1 MIASPAHPAWGEGPQ
16 TSRLF
21 LDYPSITVA
30 IIGAGPLGRR
40 LALHA
45 ARAGFRVIL
54 EDVMP
59 SSLRHAEE
67 ALREGLG
74 PEAMPLVSFA
84 RTVEEAVREADL
96 AIDCVPDE
104 LESKLEIFSLLDR
117 MAPPR
122 TVFATPT
129 TNLSIA
135 DLASC
140 TYRPSQ
146 CVGLALDAAKL
157 SSEPL
162 DGIEIPIRITSKTK
176 PEAQALVCAFWQ
188 RLGHAPVVE
197 LDSAE
202 AMLR

>member
-1 MIASPAHPAWGEGPQ
+1 MNQAA
-16 TSRLF
+16 
-21 LDYPSITVA
+21 ITVA

-67 ALREGLG
+67 SLREALG
-74 PEAMPLVSFA
+74 PAAMPLVSFA
-84 RTVEEAVREADL
+84 GTVEEAVREADL

-140 TYRPSQ
+140 TYRPGQ
-146 CVGLALDAAKL
+146 CVGIAVDAAFF
-157 SSEPL
+157 SEE
-162 DGIEIPIRITSKTK
+162 DRRGAEVPIRVTSRTDAG
-176 PEAQALVCAFWQ
+176 AQALVCRFWE
-188 RLGHAPVVE
+188 RLGYAPVVE

>member
-1 MIASPAHPAWGEGPQ
+1 MCRP
-16 TSRLF
+16 
-21 LDYPSITVA
+21 ITVA

-67 ALREGLG
+67 ALREELG

-140 TYRPSQ
+140 TYRPGQ
-146 CVGLALDAAKL
+146 CIGLAISASQL
-157 SSEPL
+157 SQQAQLSQESA
-162 DGIEIPIRITSKTK
+162 EIPIRITSRTT
-176 PEAQALVCAFWQ
+176 PEAQSLVSEFWQ
-188 RLGHAPVVE
+188 RLGYSPMVE
-197 LDSAE
+197 LDTAE

>member
-1 MIASPAHPAWGEGPQ
+1 MSNPA
-16 TSRLF
+16 
-21 LDYPSITVA
+21 ITVA

-40 LALHA
+40 LAFHA

-59 SSLRHAEE
+59 SNLRHAEE
-67 ALREGLG
+67 SLREALG
-74 PEAMPLVSFA
+74 PTAMPLVSFA
-84 RTVEEAVREADL
+84 NTVEEAVREADL

-117 MAPPR
+117 MAPPK

-140 TYRPSQ
+140 TYRPGQ

-157 SSEPL
+157 LEEFPEST
-162 DGIEIPIRITSKTK
+162 EIPIRVTSRTSV
-176 PEAQALVCAFWQ
+176 EAETLVSQFWQ
-188 RLGHAPVVE
+188 QLGYLPRVE

>member
-1 MIASPAHPAWGEGPQ
+1 MTPDQ
-16 TSRLF
+16 
-21 LDYPSITVA
+21 ITVA

-45 ARAGFRVIL
+45 ARAGFQVVL

-67 ALREGLG
+67 SLREALG
-74 PEAMPLVSFA
+74 PEAMPLVGFA
-84 RTVEEAVREADL
+84 RTVEEAVRYADL

-140 TYRPSQ
+140 TYRPDK
-146 CVGLALDAAKL
+146 CIALALNATSL
-157 SSEPL
+157 SAES
-162 DGIEIPIRITSKTK
+162 GSIPIRITSRTT
-176 PEAQALVCAFWQ
+176 PEAQSLACAFWQ
-188 RLGHAPVVE
+188 QLGFTPIVE
-197 LDSAE
+197 LDATE
-202 AMLR
+202 PMLR

>member
-1 MIASPAHPAWGEGPQ
+1 LTPAPTTVA
-16 TSRLF
+16 
-21 LDYPSITVA
+21 ITVA

-59 SSLRHAEE
+59 ASLRHAEE
-67 ALREGLG
+67 TLRQQLG
-74 PEAMPLVSFA
+74 PAGLPLVSFA
-84 RTVEEAVREADL
+84 STIEEAVREADL

-129 TNLSIA
+129 TTLSIA

-140 TYRPSQ
+140 TYRPDR
-146 CVGLALDAAKL
+146 CVGLAVEAGDLSTSSAPNGSSAAVR
-157 SSEPL
+157 
-162 DGIEIPIRITSKTK
+162 IPIRITTRTSIQ
-176 PEAQALVCAFWQ
+176 AQDLVAGFW
-188 RLGHAPVVE
+188 RSLGCDPAIEFDP
-197 LDSAE
+197 AE
-202 AMLR
+202 PQFR

>member
-1 MIASPAHPAWGEGPQ
+1 MISSPVKAV
-16 TSRLF
+16 LN
-21 LDYPSITVA
+21 IA

-40 LALHA
+40 LAFHA
-45 ARAGFRVIL
+45 ARAGFRVYL

-59 SSLRHAEE
+59 SNLRHAEE
-67 ALREGLG
+67 ALRLELG
-74 PEAMPLVSFA
+74 AALIAATGEPLVNFA
-84 RTVEEAVREADL
+84 TTVEEAVREADL

-129 TNLSIA
+129 ASLSIA

-140 TYRPSQ
+140 TYRPGQ
-146 CVGLALDAAKL
+146 CLGMAIHAGQL
-157 SSEPL
+157 SEGEP
-162 DGIEIPIRITSKTK
+162 GSVREIPIRVTSRTTK
-176 PEAQALVCAFWQ
+176 EAQGLVCEFWRQ
-188 RLGHAPVVE
+188 MGYMPQVE
-197 LDSAE
+197 LDTAE

>member
-1 MIASPAHPAWGEGPQ
+1 M
-16 TSRLF
+16 T
-21 LDYPSITVA
+21 PSNITVA

-45 ARAGFRVIL
+45 ARAGFRVVL

-67 ALREGLG
+67 TLREALG
-74 PEAMPLVSFA
+74 QDAMPLVAFA
-84 RTVEEAVREADL
+84 RTVEDAVREADL

-146 CVGLALDAAKL
+146 CGGLAVDAAGL
-157 SSEPL
+157 SPEL
-162 DGIEIPIRITSKTK
+162 AATEIPIRITSRTTL
-176 PEAQALVCAFWQ
+176 ETQALVAGFWRQ
-188 RLGHAPVVE
+188 LGYTPVVT
-197 LDSAE
+197 LDLAE
-202 AMLR
+202 ATLR

>member
-1 MIASPAHPAWGEGPQ
+1 LNPAV
-16 TSRLF
+16 
-21 LDYPSITVA
+21 ITVA

-40 LALHA
+40 LAFHA

-59 SSLRHAEE
+59 ASLRHAEE
-67 ALREGLG
+67 ALREELG
-74 PEAMPLVSFA
+74 PSAMPLVGFA
-84 RTVEEAVREADL
+84 RTVEDAVRDADL

-122 TVFATPT
+122 TIFATPT

-140 TYRPSQ
+140 TYRPGQ
-146 CVGLALDAAKL
+146 WDCRRRDAAFARY
-157 SSEPL
+157 SCS
-162 DGIEIPIRITSKTK
+162 
-176 PEAQALVCAFWQ
+176 
-188 RLGHAPVVE
+188 GHSHPHYQSDQCGSAVAGLRVLAPVGIQASRRVRHRRSHAALNGKNFRKTE
-197 LDSAE
+197 NP
-202 AMLR
+202 R

>member
-1 MIASPAHPAWGEGPQ
+1 LRNL
-16 TSRLF
+16 RLINP
-21 LDYPSITVA
+21 LTPSEITVA

-45 ARAGFRVIL
+45 ARAGFRVML

-59 SSLRHAEE
+59 ASLRHAEE
-67 ALREGLG
+67 TLREALG
-74 PEAMPLVSFA
+74 PEAMPLVGFA
-84 RTVEEAVREADL
+84 RTVEEAVRQADL

-140 TYRPSQ
+140 TYRPGQ
-146 CVGLALDAAKL
+146 CIGISVDAARL
-157 SSEPL
+157 SP
-162 DGIEIPIRITSKTK
+162 DFAATAIPIRVTSQTT
-176 PEAQALVCAFWQ
+176 PEAQALVCGFWRQ
-188 RLGHAPVVE
+188 LGYTPAVT

-202 AMLR
+202 VTPG

>member
-1 MIASPAHPAWGEGPQ
+1 LPFTA
-16 TSRLF
+16 L
-21 LDYPSITVA
+21 TVA

-45 ARAGFRVIL
+45 ARAGYRVIL

-67 ALREGLG
+67 SLREALG
-74 PEAMPLVSFA
+74 PEAMPLVRFA
-84 RTVEEAVREADL
+84 GTVEEAVRDADL
-96 AIDCVPDE
+96 VIDCVPDE

-122 TVFATPT
+122 TIFATPT

-140 TYRPSQ
+140 TYRPQLCIAIAVEASE
-146 CVGLALDAAKL
+146 LAREEQAVVPLRATSRTTLAA
-157 SSEPL
+157 E
-162 DGIEIPIRITSKTK
+162 
-176 PEAQALVCAFWQ
+176 ALVCGFWE
-188 RLGHAPVVE
+188 RLGCRPTVE
-197 LDSAE
+197 LDPAE
-202 AMLR
+202 RDSTEAAAPGM

>member
-1 MIASPAHPAWGEGPQ
+1 M
-16 TSRLF
+16 
-21 LDYPSITVA
+21 
-30 IIGAGPLGRR
+30 
-40 LALHA
+40 
-45 ARAGFRVIL
+45 L

-67 ALREGLG
+67 ALRQELG
-74 PEAMPLVSFA
+74 PAAMPLVGFA
-84 RTVEEAVREADL
+84 GTVEEAVREADL

-117 MAPPR
+117 MAPPK

-129 TNLSIA
+129 INLSIA

-140 TYRPSQ
+140 TYRPAQ

-157 SSEPL
+157 SEESPES
-162 DGIEIPIRITSKTK
+162 IEIPIRITTRTSVA
-176 PEAQALVCAFWQ
+176 AQAVVSEFWL
-188 RLGHAPVVE
+188 RLGYVPKIE
-197 LDSAE
+197 LDAAE

>member
-1 MIASPAHPAWGEGPQ
+1 M
-16 TSRLF
+16 
-21 LDYPSITVA
+21 TVA

-40 LALHA
+40 LALDA

-59 SSLRHAEE
+59 SNLRHAEE
-67 ALREGLG
+67 TLREALG
-74 PEAMPLVSFA
+74 QEAMPLVSFA

-104 LESKLEIFSLLDR
+104 LESKLEIFSLMDR

-140 TYRPSQ
+140 TYRPGQ
-146 CVGLALDAAKL
+146 CVGIAVDAGSLAQGAGVAV
-157 SSEPL
+157 
-162 DGIEIPIRITSKTK
+162 IPIRVTSRTTA
-176 PEAQALVCAFWQ
+176 EAQELVCAFWLS
-188 RLGHAPVVE
+188 LGYVAAVE
-197 LDSAE
+197 LDTAE

>member
-1 MIASPAHPAWGEGPQ
+1 MIS
-16 TSRLF
+16 SV
-21 LDYPSITVA
+21 ITVA

-40 LALHA
+40 LAFHA
-45 ARAGFRVIL
+45 ARAGFQVVL

-59 SSLRHAEE
+59 ASLRHAEE
-67 ALREGLG
+67 ALREALG
-74 PEAMPLVSFA
+74 PAAMPLVRFA

-117 MAPPR
+117 MAPPK
-122 TVFATPT
+122 TIFATPT

-140 TYRPSQ
+140 TYRASQ
-146 CVGLALDAAKL
+146 CIGIAVKAEQL
-157 SSEPL
+157 SEEAVA
-162 DGIEIPIRITSKTK
+162 DQVIPIRITSHTS
-176 PEAQALVCAFWQ
+176 PEAQALVAAFWS
-188 RLGHAPVVE
+188 RLGYLPVVE
-197 LDSAE
+197 LDAAE

>member
-1 MIASPAHPAWGEGPQ
+1 LPADA
-16 TSRLF
+16 
-21 LDYPSITVA
+21 ITVA

-40 LALHA
+40 LAAHA
-45 ARAGFRVIL
+45 ARAGFRVVL

-67 ALREGLG
+67 ALRLELG
-74 PEAMPLVSFA
+74 PANLPLVTFA
-84 RTVEEAVREADL
+84 STVEEAVREADL

-140 TYRPSQ
+140 TYRPGQ
-146 CVGLALDAAKL
+146 CVGLAINAGSLSAAIPT
-157 SSEPL
+157 EPT
-162 DGIEIPIRITSKTK
+162 IPIRITTRTT
-176 PEAQALVCAFWQ
+176 PEAQNLVCDFWLS
-188 RLGHAPVVE
+188 LGYTPIVE
-197 LDSAE
+197 LDTAE
-202 AMLR
+202 ALLR

>member
-1 MIASPAHPAWGEGPQ
+1 M
-16 TSRLF
+16 
-21 LDYPSITVA
+21 PSSVITVA
-30 IIGAGPLGRR
+30 VIGAGPLGRR
-40 LALHA
+40 LAFQA

-59 SSLRHAEE
+59 YSLRHAEE
-67 ALREGLG
+67 ALREELG
-74 PEAMPLVSFA
+74 PAAMPLVSFA

-140 TYRPSQ
+140 TYRPGQ
-146 CVGLALDAAKL
+146 CIGLAIDATQL
-157 SSEPL
+157 SRESVS
-162 DGIEIPIRITSKTK
+162 IPVRITTRTT
-176 PEAQALVCAFWQ
+176 PEAQTLVCEFWQ
-188 RLGHAPVVE
+188 RLGYSPQVE
-197 LDSAE
+197 LDKAE

>member
-1 MIASPAHPAWGEGPQ
+1 MTALAVKAVLNI
-16 TSRLF
+16 
-21 LDYPSITVA
+21 A

-40 LALHA
+40 LAFHA
-45 ARAGFRVIL
+45 ARAGFRVHL

-67 ALREGLG
+67 ALRLELG
-74 PEAMPLVSFA
+74 AALIAADGEPLVSFA
-84 RTVEEAVREADL
+84 GTVEEAVREADL

-129 TNLSIA
+129 TSLSIA

-140 TYRPSQ
+140 TYRPAQ
-146 CVGLALDAAKL
+146 CIGMAIHANQL
-157 SSEPL
+157 S
-162 DGIEIPIRITSKTK
+162 DGGSLREIPIRVTSRTT
-176 PEAQALVCAFWQ
+176 AQAQELVCAFWE
-188 RLGHAPVVE
+188 RLGYAPQVE
-197 LDSAE
+197 LDMAE

>member
-1 MIASPAHPAWGEGPQ
+1 MLTLA
-16 TSRLF
+16 
-21 LDYPSITVA
+21 V
-30 IIGAGPLGRR
+30 IGAGPLGRR
-40 LALHA
+40 LALEA
-45 ARAGFRVIL
+45 ARSGCRVML

-67 ALREGLG
+67 ALRESLG

-129 TNLSIA
+129 ISLSIA

-140 TYRPSQ
+140 TYRP
-146 CVGLALDAAKL
+146 GLCLGIAVTAA
-157 SSEPL
+157 SFSREAA
-162 DGIEIPIRITSKTK
+162 GATIPIRITSRTE
-176 PEAQALVCAFWQ
+176 PGAQELVCAFLE
-188 RLGHAPVVE
+188 RLGYLPVVE